1 VFKCVGY
8 FCYFLCTD
16 VFTKALNKTYTR
28 VKLRE
33 GEKMPDKKI
42 LLKENDIP
50 KQWYNIVPDLPHPLP
65 PFIDVATKEPGVGI
79 VPRIFP
85 KEIIGQEIS
94 QERWINIPDEV
105 REVYKIWR
113 PTPLFRAL
121 GLEKALKTPAK
132 IYYKY
137 EGVSP
142 AGSHKPN
149 TAVPQAYYNMKEGT
163 KRLSTETGAGQWG
176 SALAF
181 AAMMYGLKATIYM
194 VRASYDQKP
203 YRKMMM
209 NAFGGECIASPSNKT
224 EAGRKILAE
233 DPNSKGSL
241 GIAISE
247 AVEDALVNEVETN
260 YAIGSVFNHVCLH
273 QTVEGLEAKKQLEM
287 VDDYPDV
294 IYGCIGGGSS
304 YSGLMWPF
312 YYDKVAK
319 KAPKECKFVATEAT
333 ACPKV
338 TKGQYQ
344 YDHGDTAKLTPLVP
358 MHTLGHDF
366 IPAPIHAGGLRYH
379 GIAPT
384 ISVLVQE
391 KQMTTEAFN
400 QIEVFDAA
408 KLFIQSEGIIPA
420 PEPSHAIKG
429 AIDEAL
435 RCKQTGEA
443 KTILFVLCGHGYFDM
458 AAYDEYFSGK
468 LQPYEYPTEKVA
480 ESMDKLH
487 KLYPWLN
494 EVNKK
499 YIPCEAY

>member
-1 VFKCVGY
+1 M
-8 FCYFLCTD
+8 LS
-16 VFTKALNKTYTR
+16 R
-28 VKLRE
+28 
-33 GEKMPDKKI
+33 KI
-42 LLKENDIP
+42 LLKEDEIP
-50 KQWYNIVPDLPHPLP
+50 KQWYNIVPDLPKPLP
-65 PFIDVATKEPGVGI
+65 PFIDAVTKQPGVGI

-85 KEIIGQEIS
+85 KAILGQEIS
-94 QERWINIPDEV
+94 QERWIDIPEEV
-105 REVYKIWR
+105 QEVYRIWR
-113 PTPLFRAL
+113 PTPLFRAI

-149 TAVPQAYYNMKEGT
+149 TAVPQAFYNMKEGT

-181 AAMMYGLKATIYM
+181 AAMMFGLKATVYM

-209 NAFGGECIASPSNKT
+209 NAFGAEVYSSPST
-224 EAGRKILAE
+224 HTQAGRKILEE
-233 DPNSKGSL
+233 DPDNKGSL

-247 AVEDALVNEVETN
+247 AVEDALTNEEEAN
-260 YAIGSVFNHVCLH
+260 YTIGSVFNHVLLH
-273 QTVEGLEAKKQLEM
+273 QTVIGIETKKQLEM
-287 VDDYPDV
+287 VDDYPDS

-304 YSGLMWPF
+304 FSGLMWPF
-312 YYDKVAK
+312 YYDKVSK
-319 KAPKECKFVATEAT
+319 KAPRETKFVATEAS

-344 YDHGDTAKLTPLVP
+344 YDHGDTARITPLVP

-384 ISVLVQE
+384 ISLLTQE
-391 KQMTTEAFN
+391 KQMATEAFN

-408 KLFIQSEGIIPA
+408 KQFIQAEGIIPA
-420 PEPSHAIKG
+420 PEPAHAIKG

-435 RCKQTGEA
+435 RCKETGEA
-443 KTILFVLCGHGYFDM
+443 KTILFLLCGHGYFDM

-468 LQPYEYPTEKVA
+468 LQAYEYPTEKVE
-480 ESMDKLH
+480 ESMQKLH
-487 KLYPWLN
+487 TMYPWLN

-499 YIPCEAY
+499 YISCEPL

>member
-1 VFKCVGY
+1 
-8 FCYFLCTD
+8 
-16 VFTKALNKTYTR
+16 
-28 VKLRE
+28 
-33 GEKMPDKKI
+33 MPTKKI
-42 LLKENDIP
+42 LLKEDDIP
-50 KQWYNIVPDLPHPLP
+50 KQWYNIVPDLPRPLP
-65 PFIDVATKEPGVGI
+65 PFIDAATRQPGVGI

-85 KEIIGQEIS
+85 KAIIGQEIS
-94 QERWINIPDEV
+94 QERWIDIPEEV
-105 REVYKIWR
+105 REVYQIWR
-113 PTPLFRAL
+113 PTPLFRAI

-149 TAVPQAYYNMKEGT
+149 TAVPQAFYNMKEGT

-181 AAMMYGLKATIYM
+181 AAMIFGLKATVYM

-209 NAFGGECIASPSNKT
+209 KAFGAECIASPSNKT

-233 DPNSKGSL
+233 DPDSTGSL

-247 AVEDALVNEVETN
+247 AVEDALVNEEETN

-304 YSGLMWPF
+304 FSGLMWPF
-312 YYDKVAK
+312 YHDKVAK
-319 KAPKECKFVATEAT
+319 KAPKETKFVATEAT

-358 MHTLGHDF
+358 MHTIGHDF

-400 QIEVFDAA
+400 QLEVFDAA
-408 KLFIQSEGIIPA
+408 KLFIQTEGIIPA

-429 AIDEAL
+429 VIDEAL
-435 RCKQTGEA
+435 RCKKTGEA

-458 AAYDEYFSGK
+458 AAYDEYFSGN
-468 LQPYEYPTEKVA
+468 LLPYEYPAEKVE
-480 ESMDKLH
+480 ESMKKLH
-487 KLYPWLN
+487 KLYPWLD

-499 YIPCEAY
+499 YISYEPL

>member
-1 VFKCVGY
+1 M
-8 FCYFLCTD
+8 T
-16 VFTKALNKTYTR
+16 TR
-28 VKLRE
+28 
-33 GEKMPDKKI
+33 KI
-42 LLKENDIP
+42 LLGEEDLP
-50 KQWYNIVPDLPHPLP
+50 KQWYNITPDLPKPLP
-65 PFIDVATKEPGVGI
+65 PFIDPETKAPGAGI

-85 KEIIGQEIS
+85 REILGQEMS

-105 REVYKIWR
+105 RDVYKMWR
-113 PTPLFRAL
+113 PTPLFRAI
-121 GLEKALKTPAK
+121 GLEKLLKTPAK

-137 EGVSP
+137 EGTSP

-149 TAVPQAYYNMKEGT
+149 TAVPQAFYNMKEGT
-163 KRLSTETGAGQWG
+163 QRLSTETGAGQWG

-181 AAMMYGLKATIYM
+181 ATMMFGLKATVYM

-209 NAFGGECIASPSNKT
+209 HAFGAEVYASPSEHT
-224 EAGRKILAE
+224 QSGRKILEE
-233 DPNSKGSL
+233 DPDNKGSL

-247 AVEDALVNEVETN
+247 AVEDALVNEKETN
-260 YAIGSVFNHVCLH
+260 YAIGSVFNHVLLH
-273 QTVEGLEAKKQLEM
+273 QTVEGLEAKKQLEIAG
-287 VDDYPDV
+287 DYPDV

-304 YSGLMWPF
+304 FSGLFWPF
-312 YYDKVAK
+312 YYDKVTG
-319 KAPKECKFVATEAT
+319 KAPKNTKFVATEAT

-338 TKGQYQ
+338 TRGEYV
-344 YDHGDTAKLTPLVP
+344 YDHGDTARITPLVP

-384 ISVLVQE
+384 ISVLASE
-391 KQMTTEAFN
+391 KQLETQAFN

-435 RCKQTGEA
+435 RCKHTGEE

-458 AAYDEYFSGK
+458 SAYEEYFNGK
-468 LQPYEYPTEKVA
+468 LQAYEYPTEKVA
-480 ESMDKLH
+480 ESMAKLS
-487 KLYPWLN
+487 KLYPWLGDF
-494 EVNKK
+494 NKK
-499 YIPCEAY
+499 FITCGPM

>member
-1 VFKCVGY
+1 MV
-8 FCYFLCTD
+8 T
-16 VFTKALNKTYTR
+16 
-28 VKLRE
+28 
-33 GEKMPDKKI
+33 KKI
-42 LLKENDIP
+42 LLSEDEIP
-50 KQWYNIVPDLPHPLP
+50 KQWYNIAPDLPKPLP
-65 PFIDVATKEPGVGI
+65 PFIDPNTKEPGVGI
-79 VPRIFP
+79 VPQIFP
-85 KEIIGQEIS
+85 KAIIGQELS
-94 QERWINIPDEV
+94 KERWIDIPDEV

-113 PTPLFRAL
+113 PSPLYRATN
-121 GLEKALKTPAK
+121 LEKLLKTPAK

-142 AGSHKPN
+142 AGSHKTN
-149 TAVPQAYYNMKEGT
+149 TAVPQVYYNMKEGIT
-163 KRLSTETGAGQWG
+163 RVSTETGAGQWG
-176 SALAF
+176 SALSF
-181 AAMMYGLKATIYM
+181 AAMTFGVKATVYM

-203 YRKMMM
+203 YRKMMIH
-209 NAFGGECIASPSNKT
+209 AFGGEIFASPSKQT

-233 DPNSKGSL
+233 DPDNKGSL

-247 AVEDALVNEVETN
+247 AVEDALVSKVKTN
-260 YAIGSVFNHVCLH
+260 YTIGSVFNHVLLH
-273 QTVEGLEAKKQLEM
+273 QTVIGLETQKQMAM

-312 YYDKVAK
+312 YYDKVTK
-319 KAPKECKFVATEAT
+319 KAPKETKFVATEAT

-344 YDHGDTAKLTPLVP
+344 YDHGDTARITPLVP

-384 ISVLVQE
+384 ISILTQE
-391 KQMTTEAFN
+391 GQMTTEAYN
-400 QIEVFDAA
+400 QLDVFDAA

-435 RCKQTGEA
+435 RCKEKGEE
-443 KTILFVLCGHGYFDM
+443 KTILFLLCGHGFFDM
-458 AAYDEYFSGK
+458 QAYEDYFAGK
-468 LQPYEYPTEKVA
+468 LLPYEYPTEKVA

-487 KLYPWLN
+487 KLYPWLDK
-494 EVNKK
+494 VNKQ
-499 YIPCEAY
+499 YISCEPL

>member
-1 VFKCVGY
+1 MGI
-8 FCYFLCTD
+8 
-16 VFTKALNKTYTR
+16 TR
-28 VKLRE
+28 
-33 GEKMPDKKI
+33 KI
-42 LLKENDIP
+42 NLQEEDIP
-50 KQWYNIVPDLPHPLP
+50 KQWYNIVPDLPKPLP
-65 PFIDVATKEPGVGI
+65 PFIDPETKQPGVGI

-105 REVYKIWR
+105 REVYRIWR
-113 PTPLFRAL
+113 PTPLFRAI

-181 AAMMYGLKATIYM
+181 AASMFDLKATVYM

-203 YRKMMM
+203 YRKMLM
-209 NAFGGECIASPSNKT
+209 NAFGAECIASPSNKT
-224 EAGRKILAE
+224 ESGRKILAE

-247 AVEDALVNEVETN
+247 AVEDALVNEEETN

-294 IYGCIGGGSS
+294 VFGCIGGGSS
-304 YSGLMWPF
+304 YSGIMWPF

-319 KAPKECKFVATEAT
+319 KAPKETKFVATEAT

-358 MHTLGHDF
+358 MYTLGHDF

-379 GIAPT
+379 GISPV
-384 ISVLVQE
+384 ISVLTQE
-391 KQMTTEAFN
+391 KQMTTEAYS
-400 QIEVFDAA
+400 QIDVFDAA
-408 KLFIQSEGIIPA
+408 KLFIQTEGIIPA
-420 PEPSHAIKG
+420 PEPSHALKG

-443 KTILFVLCGHGYFDM
+443 KTILFVLCGHGFFDM
-458 AAYDEYFSGK
+458 SAYDEYFSGN

-480 ESMDKLH
+480 ASMDKLH
-487 KLYPWLN
+487 KLYPWLG

-499 YIPCEAY
+499 YINCEPL

>member
-1 VFKCVGY
+1 
-8 FCYFLCTD
+8 
-16 VFTKALNKTYTR
+16 
-28 VKLRE
+28 
-33 GEKMPDKKI
+33 MPIKKI
-42 LLKENDIP
+42 LLKEEDIP

-65 PFIDVATKEPGVGI
+65 PFIDPETKQPGVGI
-79 VPRIFP
+79 VPKIFP
-85 KEIIGQEIS
+85 NEIIGQEIS
-94 QERWINIPDEV
+94 QERWINIPEEV

-113 PTPLFRAL
+113 PTPLIRATY
-121 GLEKALKTPAK
+121 LEKALKTPAK

-137 EGVSP
+137 EGTSP
-142 AGSHKPN
+142 AGSHKTN
-149 TAVPQAYYNMKEGT
+149 TAVPQAYYNMKEGIT
-163 KRLSTETGAGQWG
+163 RVSTETGAGQWG
-176 SALAF
+176 SALSF
-181 AAMMYGLKATIYM
+181 AAMTFGLKAVIYM
-194 VRASYDQKP
+194 VRASFDQKP
-203 YRKMMM
+203 YRKMLMK
-209 NAFGGECIASPSNKT
+209 AFGGECIASPSNNT
-224 EAGRKILAE
+224 EAGRKILSE
-233 DPNSKGSL
+233 DPNNKGSL

-247 AVEDALVNEVETN
+247 AVEDALVSKEKTN
-260 YAIGSVFNHVCLH
+260 YTIGSVFNHVCLH
-273 QTVEGLEAKKQLEM
+273 QTVEGLEAKKQLEI

-304 YSGLMWPF
+304 YSGLVWPF
-312 YYDKVAK
+312 YYDKVTK
-319 KAPKECKFVATEAT
+319 KAPKECKFIATEAT

-384 ISVLVQE
+384 ISVLTQTN
-391 KQMTTEAFN
+391 QMTTEAYS

-408 KLFIQSEGIIPA
+408 KLFIQTEGIIPA

-435 RCKQTGEA
+435 RCKQSGEE
-443 KTILFVLCGHGYFDM
+443 KTILFVLCGHGFFDM
-458 AAYDEYFSGK
+458 SAYDEYFSGN

-499 YIPCEAY
+499 FIDCEPL

>member
-1 VFKCVGY
+1 
-8 FCYFLCTD
+8 
-16 VFTKALNKTYTR
+16 
-28 VKLRE
+28 
-33 GEKMPDKKI
+33 MPNRKI
-42 LLKENDIP
+42 LLKEDDIP

-65 PFIDVATKEPGVGI
+65 PFIDAATKQPGVGI

-85 KEIIGQEIS
+85 KAIIGQEIS
-94 QERWINIPDEV
+94 QERWIDIPEEV
-105 REVYKIWR
+105 REIYRIWR
-113 PTPLFRAL
+113 PSPLFRAI

-181 AAMMYGLKATIYM
+181 AAMMFGLKATVYM

-209 NAFGGECIASPSNKT
+209 KAFGAECFASPSNKT

-233 DPNSKGSL
+233 DPDNKGSL

-247 AVEDALVNEVETN
+247 AVEDALVNEEETN

-273 QTVEGLEAKKQLEM
+273 QTVEGIEAKKQLEM

-294 IYGCIGGGSS
+294 VYGCIGGGSS
-304 YSGLMWPF
+304 FSGLMWPF
-312 YYDKVAK
+312 YHDKVAK
-319 KAPKECKFVATEAT
+319 KAPKETKFVATEAT

-358 MHTLGHDF
+358 MHTIGHDF

-400 QIEVFDAA
+400 QLEVFDAA
-408 KLFIQSEGIIPA
+408 KLFIQTEGIIPA

-435 RCKQTGEA
+435 RCKKTGEA

-458 AAYDEYFSGK
+458 AAYDEYFSGN
-468 LQPYEYPTEKVA
+468 LQPYEYPAEKVE
-480 ESMDKLH
+480 ESMKKLH
-487 KLYPWLN
+487 QLYPWLD

-499 YIPCEAY
+499 YISCEPL